1 MNHSMENLFNSIQ
14 DFKSDLTINH
24 WIVAI
29 IVLIIG
35 LSSSTV
41 LIFETTRLLKIPTDA
56 ASSWLGA
63 LCLAM
68 GILGVY
74 LSLKFK
80 MPILIAWSTAGSALL
95 ITTVEHYSLNE
106 VIGAFIMSA
115 LITLACSLTGLF
127 EKIMNIIPKSIAS
140 ALLAGTLLQ
149 FSLKTFGLLND
160 HLLLVVMMF
169 MVFIFSKKLIPQL
182 TMLLVV
188 LIGIIHSWHSNLIDF
203 TLLSFKPTE
212 LHFTSPEFSLSALMS
227 MSIPLF
233 IITLASQN
241 ITGFTLL
248 KNNGFN
254 PPVSKIMNA
263 VASTNILTSFFG
275 GFILNMSALASAI
288 ALGPDSHK
296 DPSKRYCA
304 GVTTGLLYI
313 LVGGLAGTITSLFA
327 IFPEQLI
334 KAIAG
339 FALLNTIFVS
349 LKSAFH
355 NTTDSNDAAF
365 ITFIIAA
372 SQFKI
377 FSIGPAF
384 WAILIGLL
392 INWIY
397 HLKLFKR
404 A

>member
-1 MNHSMENLFNSIQ
+1 MNDHFKKLSKTLH

-41 LIFETTRLLKIPTDA
+41 LIFETTRLLHISTDA
-56 ASSWLGA
+56 ASSWLGS

-95 ITTVEHYSLNE
+95 ITTVEHYSINE

-115 LITLACSLTGLF
+115 VITLICSLSGVF
-127 EKIMNIIPKSIAS
+127 DKIMNLIPKSIAS

-149 FSLKTFGLLND
+149 FSLKAFGLLND
-160 HLLLVVMMF
+160 NLILVLVMF
-169 MVFIFSKKLIPQL
+169 TVFIFSKKLIPQL

-188 LIGIIHSWHSNLIDF
+188 LVGILHSWNANLIDF
-203 TLLSFKPTE
+203 TLLNFKPTE
-212 LHFTSPEFSLSALMS
+212 LHFTAPEFSFSALMS

-233 IITLASQN
+233 FITLASQN

-248 KNNGFN
+248 KNNGFH
-254 PPVSKIMNA
+254 PPVSKVMNA
-263 VASTNILTSFFG
+263 VASANILTSFFG
-275 GFILNMSALASAI
+275 GFVLNMSALASAI

-296 DPSKRYCA
+296 DPNKRYCA
-304 GVTTGLLYI
+304 GVTTGILYI

-355 NTTDSNDAAF
+355 NTAESNDAAF

-384 WAILIGLL
+384 WAMLIGLL
-392 INWIY
+392 INWVY
-397 HLKLFKR
+397 HFKLFKR